1 MIIALMVTAMI
12 VFTIYRFVSAHLM
25 AINTTMD
32 IGNDR
37 DALNRVVKLLQ
48 TQLDTLPVPQTT
60 IMQVA
65 PGPAG
70 NVSTSAPNVAS
81 QTAAAL
87 SGSLTGKAYK
97 FRGLSNDEIT
107 WICPAGSGLLTT
119 GANGEF
125 EVTLT
130 VQPVSESSSETE
142 LGLRRRP
149 AAGNKVNVEL
159 KRGGDAGRYDWLP
172 LIRRDS
178 LLRCRRPFLG
188 RPMDRCRPA
197 AGAGPS
203 AVAEISGRRSS
214 GSRDRNPL
222 RPNRSMK
229 TVPTHR
235 SGSALLIVLW
245 ALLLLSAATFAWA
258 VWIQQR
264 IVAHGEE
271 GRAVEAR
278 VMARSGM
285 TLALHPQ
292 VTRITP
298 MPPEELVP
306 GAGYEVR
313 NRGEGGKL
321 NINWLMR
328 GEVDAPGAEAAR
340 DRGLHGLLARLH
352 RCRQRQAAE
361 RRGRR
366 WRLSSGKSRTDQR
379 RGTGQ
384 GTWHRAAD
392 ASARMAG

>member
-1 MIIALMVTAMI
+1 MVTAMI

-25 AINTTMD
+25 AINATMD

-48 TQLDTLPVPQTT
+48 TQLDTLPVPQTS

-70 NVSTSAPNVAS
+70 TVSTSAPNVAS

-172 LIRRDS
+172 LIRPMAS
-178 LLRCRRPFLG
+178 LEIRYFDAAGHSWADQWTDAGRRPALVRLRLQKYPEDAPVEAVIG
-188 RPMDRCRPA
+188 I
-197 AGAGPS
+197 PS
-203 AVAEISGRRSS
+203 AQ
-214 GSRDRNPL
+214 
-222 RPNRSMK
+222 
-229 TVPTHR
+229 
-235 SGSALLIVLW
+235 IV
-245 ALLLLSAATFAWA
+245 
-258 VWIQQR
+258 R
-264 IVAHGEE
+264 
-271 GRAVEAR
+271 
-278 VMARSGM
+278 
-285 TLALHPQ
+285 
-292 VTRITP
+292 
-298 MPPEELVP
+298 
-306 GAGYEVR
+306 
-313 NRGEGGKL
+313 
-321 NINWLMR
+321 
-328 GEVDAPGAEAAR
+328 
-340 DRGLHGLLARLH
+340 
-352 RCRQRQAAE
+352 
-361 RRGRR
+361 
-366 WRLSSGKSRTDQR
+366 
-379 RGTGQ
+379 
-384 GTWHRAAD
+384 
-392 ASARMAG
+392 